1 MRVGLGSDV
10 AGGYSADVMSAMRWA
25 VGVSRM
31 REGVRTEQTRA
42 KGQQGEEVWD
52 GGGRRGVRGAEE
64 VEVDEEVKIDWREAM
79 YMATR
84 GGTEALGLETRL
96 EEGERKRG
104 RQRRRP
110 RAVCSS
116 QSHHKA
122 QIPLRRIW
130 AVGRLAA
137 ADSTRPF
144 LQHAQLVYC
153 GALDVE
159 VSGSSAVES

>member
-84 GGTEALGLETRL
+84 GGAEALGLDC
-96 EEGERKRG
+96 GVFKVG
-104 RQRRRP
+104 APFDAQ
-110 RAVCSS
+110 CSTS
-116 QSHHKA
+116 VASHLHMRSCSFF
-122 QIPLRRIW
+122 L
-130 AVGRLAA
+130 RLAFETTIVVA
-137 ADSTRPF
+137 PCSPS
-144 LQHAQLVYC
+144 V
-153 GALDVE
+153 
-159 VSGSSAVES
+159 